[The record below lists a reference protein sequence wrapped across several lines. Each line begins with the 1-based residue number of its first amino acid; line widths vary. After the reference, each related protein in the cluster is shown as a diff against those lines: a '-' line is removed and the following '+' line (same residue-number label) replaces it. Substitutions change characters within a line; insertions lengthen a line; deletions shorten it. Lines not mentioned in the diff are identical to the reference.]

1 MRAARDARTELSAA
15 VATLH
20 RSEAVMGSAAGEE
33 LDQIEEGVARVVRRL
48 FAAETASPDGIVQVL
63 EAAME
68 MLREL
73 LERLQDDEETP
84 LTRVTESVAR
94 TLAVLYPAMREL
106 ERSIS
111 TREDDAE
118 PALPIPLTRK
128 REPDRRTA
136 ARLRIEAAIGLS
148 SQTNFYT
155 GRGNDL
161 SGGGLFVATHD
172 VLPVG
177 TELVVSFVLPGGHQ
191 VVTAGHVSWVRAP
204 KSDDSDPGMGIAF
217 ERLSAA
223 DFEAIAAFTQAREPL
238 FHEH

>member
-1 MRAARDARTELSAA
+1 
-15 VATLH
+15 
-20 RSEAVMGSAAGEE
+20 MGAAAGDDLER
-33 LDQIEEGVARVVRRL
+33 IEDGVARVVRRL
-48 FAAETASPDGIVQVL
+48 FAAETAAPDGVVQTL
-63 EAAME
+63 ADAMD

-73 LERLQDDEETP
+73 LELLQVDAETHP
-84 LTRVTESVAR
+84 LVRVTESVAR

-106 ERSIS
+106 ERAIDSQA
-111 TREDDAE
+111 RDVEAE
-118 PALPIPLTRK
+118 PELPIPLTRR
-128 REPDRRTA
+128 REDDRRA
-136 ARLRIEAAIGLS
+136 ASRLRVEAAIGLS

-177 TELVVSFVLPGGHQ
+177 TELVVSFVLPGGYQ
-191 VVTAGHVSWVRAP
+191 IVTSGHVSWVRAP

-217 ERLSAA
+217 ERLSPA
-223 DFEAIAAFTQAREPL
+223 DYEAIVAFTQSREPI